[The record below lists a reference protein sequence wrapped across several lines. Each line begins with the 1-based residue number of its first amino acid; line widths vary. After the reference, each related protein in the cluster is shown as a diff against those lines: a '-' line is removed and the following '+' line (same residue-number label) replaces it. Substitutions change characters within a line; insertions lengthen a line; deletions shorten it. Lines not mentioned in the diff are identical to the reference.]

1 MGTTIAVGT
10 EITSA
15 AHFISQEMLVGF
27 ERVIWKRVANVHN
40 DPAAAKKVGMERTIA
55 SGQNQLAILHQM
67 MEEHFGD
74 GWLRGGKISAR
85 WVCPVYVDDTITP
98 FGRVIALE
106 DSGNRKRMEIAVWCQ
121 NQSGA
126 KTGTGTAHAYVE

>member
-1 MGTTIAVGT
+1 MGNEIAVGR

-15 AHFISQEMLVGF
+15 PHLISQEMLVAF
-27 ERVIWKRVANVHN
+27 ERVIWTRVANVHS
-40 DPAAAKKVGMERTIA
+40 DPATARKVGMERTIA

-74 GWLRGGKISAR
+74 GWVQGGKIAAR
-85 WVCPVYVDDTITP
+85 WVYPVYVDDTITP
-98 FGRVIALE
+98 FGRISGIDDVDGRRHAKLVI
-106 DSGNRKRMEIAVWCQ
+106 WCQ

-126 KTGTGTAHAYVE
+126 KTGTGSAHAYLI

>member
-1 MGTTIAVGT
+1 MGTAITIGA

-15 AHFISQEMLVGF
+15 AHSISQEMLIGF
-27 ERVIWKRVANVHN
+27 ERVIWTRVANVHN
-40 DPAAAKKVGMERTIA
+40 DPAAAKRVGMERTIA

-74 GWLRGGKISAR
+74 GWVRGGKISAR
-85 WVCPVYVDDTITP
+85 WVSPVYVDDTITP
-98 FGRVIALE
+98 HGRVLAVE
-106 DSGNRKRMEIAVWCQ
+106 DASGRKRVELTVWCQ

-126 KTGTGTAHAYVE
+126 KTGTGTAQAYVG